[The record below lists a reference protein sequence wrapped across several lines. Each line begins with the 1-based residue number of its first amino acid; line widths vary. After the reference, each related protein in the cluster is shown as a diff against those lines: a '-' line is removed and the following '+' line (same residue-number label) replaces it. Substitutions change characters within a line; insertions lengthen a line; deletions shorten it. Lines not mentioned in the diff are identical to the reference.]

1 MKRVI
6 KIVLIVI
13 GVLVAL
19 IVAAAIALPLLIDP
33 NDYRDQIGAAVEEKT
48 GREFT
53 MSGDISLSVFPWLG
67 VEIGESRLANAE
79 GFGDEPFAEIGTAE
93 VSVRLLPLLSKRIE
107 VGTVGL
113 NGLRLRL
120 ARNADGTTNWD
131 DLVEAFASEETEEE
145 PAPEP
150 EPEEEGGFAIDSLEV
165 GAVEVSDAAVTFR
178 DGDKTYQLADVSL
191 ATGTVVLGESFP
203 VDLGFRFISDELGID
218 SRTSLSADVLPDVEN
233 QFYRLSGLAVDVEAE
248 GNAVPGGKQ
257 TLSLTGNGE
266 ADLSTG
272 RLKVTD
278 LALEGAGLNVAANV
292 DGSNI
297 MGKPAF
303 TGQLTVQSFNPRTVM
318 KNLGMA
324 PPATSDD
331 SVLTSAGL
339 DTRFEA
345 DLNSARLDQLL
356 IEIDDSSLK
365 GDASVADFA
374 NPDIGF
380 QLALD
385 RMNVDRY
392 LPPGAEGDT
401 EQAAEPEE
409 PAEAVSTR
417 IELDPL
423 KNLRLDGK
431 VTAGDL
437 TVSNLKIQDAEL
449 AVTARDGVLDI
460 QPLGANLYNGTLR
473 MQSTVNAASEQPS
486 YAIKGKLNGLQ
497 LGPLVKDLIGN
508 EKIAALANLD
518 IDLTTTGNTVEQI
531 KRSLDGS
538 VSFEFRDGQFAGFDL
553 SRILTMA
560 RNKILGGDSSA
571 TSADGTT
578 AFSRFAASFSV
589 TDGLLKGGDLNL
601 NTPVA
606 KLGGDGSFNL
616 VTNDLDY
623 TVNANVSEDV
633 DNKVLKEIA
642 GFDIPIKLTGNLF
655 SPSYSI
661 DVKNAL
667 KGVARQKLDQEKAE
681 LKQKV
686 DEEKAELR
694 EKVNKEVEEEK
705 KKLGDKL
712 QNELREGLG
721 GLLGGGK
728 KKAEEPAAEEKT
740 EEPAAQPADEQP
752 AEDAE
757 AEQPEAETAQ

>member
-1 MKRVI
+1 M
-6 KIVLIVI
+6 
-13 GVLVAL
+13 
-19 IVAAAIALPLLIDP
+19 
-33 NDYRDQIGAAVEEKT
+33 
-48 GREFT
+48 
-53 MSGDISLSVFPWLG
+53 
-67 VEIGESRLANAE
+67 
-79 GFGDEPFAEIGTAE
+79 
-93 VSVRLLPLLSKRIE
+93 
-107 VGTVGL
+107 
-113 NGLRLRL
+113 
-120 ARNADGTTNWD
+120 
-131 DLVEAFASEETEEE
+131 
-145 PAPEP
+145 
-150 EPEEEGGFAIDSLEV
+150 
-165 GAVEVSDAAVTFR
+165 
-178 DGDKTYQLADVSL
+178 
-191 ATGTVVLGESFP
+191 
-203 VDLGFRFISDELGID
+203 
-218 SRTSLSADVLPDVEN
+218 
-233 QFYRLSGLAVDVEAE
+233 
-248 GNAVPGGKQ
+248 
-257 TLSLTGNGE
+257 
-266 ADLSTG
+266 
-272 RLKVTD
+272 
-278 LALEGAGLNVAANV
+278 
-292 DGSNI
+292 
-297 MGKPAF
+297 
-303 TGQLTVQSFNPRTVM
+303 
-318 KNLGMA
+318 
-324 PPATSDD
+324 
-331 SVLTSAGL
+331 
-339 DTRFEA
+339 
-345 DLNSARLDQLL
+345 
-356 IEIDDSSLK
+356 
-365 GDASVADFA
+365 
-374 NPDIGF
+374 
-380 QLALD
+380 
-385 RMNVDRY
+385 
-392 LPPGAEGDT
+392 
-401 EQAAEPEE
+401 
-409 PAEAVSTR
+409 
-417 IELDPL
+417 
-423 KNLRLDGK
+423 
-431 VTAGDL
+431 
-437 TVSNLKIQDAEL
+437 
-449 AVTARDGVLDI
+449 LDI